1 MTRLAGMTFVDRV
14 IHSLRHHHD
23 RLAAIVPTLDD
34 EALTSPSAATE
45 WRLCDVLSHLGS
57 GSEIMLRPLAAAVAS
72 VPAPEGRNQEI
83 WDRWNAMSPR
93 EQVTEFVEH
102 DQRLVETLEGLDDH
116 TRAALQVDL
125 GFLPAPVPL
134 VMAAGMRLNEAA
146 LHTWDV
152 LAGLDPDTP
161 LDDDAAE
168 VLLELLCGPMG
179 MMLTWASKPDA
190 LAERAV
196 VAFEGHGLTIAE
208 SVALVNE
215 PPVAPTAHF
224 TGPVETAVRLIAGRL
239 GSTYTPDG
247 VAVTGNVTLDDLRT
261 VFPGY

>member
-1 MTRLAGMTFVDRV
+1 MTLVDRV

-57 GSEIMLRPLAAAVAS
+57 GAEISLRPIAAAATGTA
-72 VPAPEGRNQEI
+72 VPESSNEAV

-93 EQVTEFVEH
+93 DQAIGFVEH
-102 DQRLVETLEGLDDH
+102 DQRLVETLEGLDHDA
-116 TRAALQVDL
+116 RASLQVDL

-134 VMAAGMRLNEAA
+134 EMAAGMRLNEVA

-152 LAGLDPDTP
+152 LAGLDAGVG
-161 LDDDAAE
+161 LDDEAAE
-168 VLLELLCGPMG
+168 VLLELLCGPLG
-179 MMLTWASKPDA
+179 MLLSWTGKPDN

-208 SVALVNE
+208 SVSLVNE
-215 PPVAPTAHF
+215 PPIAPTAHF
-224 TGPVETAVRLIAGRL
+224 TGPVEAAVRLIAGRL
-239 GSTYTPDG
+239 GPTYTPES
-247 VAVTGNVTLDDLRT
+247 VAVSGNVTLDELRT
-261 VFPGY
+261 VFPGF